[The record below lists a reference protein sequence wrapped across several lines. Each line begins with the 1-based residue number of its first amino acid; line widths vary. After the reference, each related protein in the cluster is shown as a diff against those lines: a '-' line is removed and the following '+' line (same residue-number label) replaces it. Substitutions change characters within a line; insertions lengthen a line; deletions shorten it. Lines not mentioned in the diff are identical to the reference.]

1 MDVFREPPCAKGMTQ
16 GTGSWKVRTVFRR
29 SDNGRPSETQPKFGS
44 RFYEGLCLGRNYP
57 GIAAFWNE
65 RRNRVVMQLTRQ
77 GRVDAQGHEEKG
89 FPQDLS
95 QRAGDACQMWASFL
109 KPSGE
114 TNRESPS
121 SPDIQDAYWIH
132 RNPPPDSVGSRRQRA
147 RLITQSPRFSS
158 LK

>member
-1 MDVFREPPCAKGMTQ
+1 MNG
-16 GTGSWKVRTVFRR
+16 GTV
-29 SDNGRPSETQPKFGS
+29 
-44 RFYEGLCLGRNYP
+44 
-57 GIAAFWNE
+57 
-65 RRNRVVMQLTRQ
+65 VVMQLTRQ
-77 GRVDAQGHEEKG
+77 GRVDAQGHGETG
-89 FPQDLS
+89 FSHDLS

-121 SPDIQDAYWIH
+121 SPDIQYAYWI
-132 RNPPPDSVGSRRQRA
+132 RENPPPENVGTRRQRA